1 MYNKNGAHGTCWAPS
16 KAAYGMG
23 LFKLLIGLL
32 VARKKLVALA
42 VVAIGTLVVSSLSV
56 DRHKSK
62 HPLLELNIIASRL
75 GD

>member
-32 VARKKLVALA
+32 VAGKKLVALA
-42 VVAIGTLVVSSLSV
+42 VVPIGTLVV
-56 DRHKSK
+56 K
-62 HPLLELNIIASRL
+62 LLKRRSAQKQASAARAE
-75 GD
+75 